1 MLVVLSFQIIG
12 FVIWTSLEMFYNL
25 PADDEFIPDPIT
37 LFLNSYKKE
46 QNLGCSAYRTYSEC
60 LCDLSMKGFPAISSY
75 FTKNPTFAKVQN
87 CIFMCIFFGYFPC
100 ESRRVY
106 IHIIYICMLVWLLFH
121 LKINHY
127 HTVVIFFFNPIFSV

>member
-75 FTKNPTFAKVQN
+75 FTKKNLLLPKFKTVFLCV
-87 CIFMCIFFGYFPC
+87 YFLDI
-100 ESRRVY
+100 SRVSQDVY
-106 IHIIYICMLVWLLFH
+106 IFILSTYVCSSGC
-121 LKINHY
+121 
-127 HTVVIFFFNPIFSV
+127 FFI